1 MHRLKVK
8 QRDWKTWIP
17 LLWVIVVMG
26 SGFLLSSQAMAA
38 TQPTLMSGT
47 NEADIP
53 ACGANDN
60 PEYCLPIGRWGGV
73 IGSLSTRNDRADG
86 VMAVFAVIGNRA
98 QYMFN
103 SLIPQIILTLTQACW
118 NVSIALTSFSVHFK
132 PLQEFGKYIDQFAGQ
147 TWGFLTD
154 LHNGL
159 LAILVLS
166 LLMMLVGWMGFN
178 MNNNGSIGKRISVSL
193 LCIATVGAMGIQA
206 GKDQNANTPVT
217 GSPWWVVTT
226 INKAWNTVATG
237 LAYKDTGKDDS
248 TDGLLENS
256 YGAGTYDCSDY
267 LKRMNRD
274 YEKVSDKNNVMA
286 TLNTMWVET
295 ALRSYITAQFSNP
308 SVNGAVGKSQAQDAR
323 YIYCHILD
331 NAANTDPLIQRD
343 LTVPEGHQDYISDET
358 AQYIFTPQG
367 YIEPW
372 DSAVHN
378 DEKAVNTSPEI
389 ARHRAGIFWGL
400 CGYKKATGNAYARN
414 GWSDIVKKMSH
425 AGEVGGNGTYLRA
438 SWDPGWFGNNG
449 SLGQSPLGEKKI
461 ISKEEGVKVNE
472 FCSALLQNKNAVYG
486 SDNEANLKTSA
497 DVGWTVDIPNVSA
510 GFEAAGFNDP
520 KKMSNRNA
528 KAARNVVYT
537 QYGVV
542 GRDISGMWGSLFAS
556 VANMVVW
563 VLLAV
568 IYVFSK
574 FTVVGMGLSLMFVML
589 ARAIPF
595 GGFDDAPK
603 RWFKKLSGAFMVS
616 VLYSLLGSIDQMVIR
631 VFAKILAPQSGGFIY
646 NLLIGLAPVV
656 GLALIGQICQALGK
670 GNPFSMKAMVGS
682 VAGGGALAM
691 GLSKLKG
698 SAAGLAKSSLKGLKG
713 GVSGMKRGLSRAAR
727 GVKSRVQGSR
737 SVQARHGQGNQAA
750 QRAMQA
756 QHMQRVVEGEKASV
770 NKPFEDMFH
779 RKGAQGIH
787 SAVEALP
794 DGRHKYV
801 KGEVQGTAQRTV
813 ASQAVAL
820 KRRANNLRAKA
831 SLLAERGHGV
841 KARVASIQSG
851 LADSAAD
858 WKAGKLS
865 LMRRLQAPTMSVAR
879 RADKLEQLR
888 SVVGEKKQE
897 QQAAQARLAGL
908 QAQASHGGS
917 VDAAA
922 MAQAQDAVEQAQA
935 NVAEAQKKAEK
946 TQRRNRKLDSVA
958 MMPKRAVGQAIAH
971 QSLGRQ
977 RVRQAK
983 FAARADWR
991 SAKDIMGW

>member
-1 MHRLKVK
+1 MHKLQVK
-8 QRDWKTWIP
+8 QRNWKAWIP
-17 LLWVIVVMG
+17 LLWVVVIIG
-26 SGFLLSSQAMAA
+26 SGFLLSRQALAA
-38 TQPTLMSGT
+38 PQPTPMSGT
-47 NEADIP
+47 NETGAP
-53 ACGANDN
+53 ACGRNKN

-86 VMAVFAVIGNRA
+86 VMGVFAVIGNRA

-118 NVSIALTSFSVHFK
+118 NVSVALTSFSVHFE
-132 PLQEFGKYIDQFAGQ
+132 PLDEFGKYIDQFAAQ
-147 TWGFLTD
+147 TWGFLSNRD
-154 LHNGL
+154 NGL
-159 LAILVLS
+159 LALLVLC

-193 LCIATVGAMGIQA
+193 LCIATVGAMGVQA
-206 GKDQNANTPVT
+206 TKDQNANTPVT

-226 INKAWNTVATG
+226 INKAWNAVATG
-237 LAYKDTGKDDS
+237 LVYKDTGSDAG
-248 TDGLLENS
+248 DGLLENS
-256 YGAGTYDCSDY
+256 YDGISYDCSDY

-274 YEKVSDKNNVMA
+274 YEKVGDKNHVMA

-295 ALRSYITAQFSNP
+295 ALRSYVTAQFSNP
-308 SVNGAVGKSQAQDAR
+308 SANGAVGKSQAQDAR
-323 YIYCHILD
+323 YLYCHILD

-372 DSAVHN
+372 DSAVHEDKN
-378 DEKAVNTSPEI
+378 AVNTSPEI

-400 CGYKKATGNAYARN
+400 CGYKKATQNAYARS

-438 SWDPGWFGNNG
+438 AWDPGWFGNNG

-486 SDNEANLKTSA
+486 SDNEKNLKTSA

-510 GFEAAGFNDP
+510 GFESAGFNDP
-520 KKMSNRNA
+520 KTMSNKFA
-528 KAARNVVYT
+528 KAAREMVYT

-574 FTVVGMGLSLMFVML
+574 FTVVGMGLALMFVVL

-603 RWFKKLSGAFMVS
+603 RWFNKLSGAFMVS
-616 VLYSLLGSIDQMVIR
+616 VLYSLLGSLDQMVIR

-670 GNPFSMKAMVGS
+670 GNPFSMKALVGS

-698 SAAGLAKSSLKGLKG
+698 SAVGLAKSGLKGLKG

-750 QRAMQA
+750 QRAMMA
-756 QHMQRVVEGEKASV
+756 QHAQRVVKGEKAGV
-770 NKPFEDMFH
+770 NKAFEDMFH
-779 RKGAQGIH
+779 RKGAQGIR
-787 SAVEALP
+787 SAVDALP
-794 DGRHKYV
+794 DGRHQYV
-801 KGEVQGTAQRTV
+801 KGEVQGAGQRLV
-813 ASQAVAL
+813 ASQAVGL
-820 KRRANNLRAKA
+820 KRRANELRAKA
-831 SLLAERGHGV
+831 GLLAESGHGV
-841 KARVASIQSG
+841 KARMVGMQAGVKDG
-851 LADSAAD
+851 LAGL
-858 WKAGKLS
+858 KASKLS
-865 LMRRLQAPTMSVAR
+865 LMRRLQAPTMGVAR

-888 SVVGEKKQE
+888 STVGKKQQE
-897 QQAAQARLAGL
+897 QQAAQAQYNAVLKQNTSGGHVDTAALA
-908 QAQASHGGS
+908 QAQAALAEA
-917 VDAAA
+917 D
-922 MAQAQDAVEQAQA
+922 A
-935 NVAEAQKKAEK
+935 NVAEAQQKMEK
-946 TQRRNRKLDSVA
+946 TQRHNRRLDRVV
-958 MMPKRAVGQAIAH
+958 MMPKRTMGQALAR

-977 RVRQAK
+977 RLAQARY
-983 FAARADWR
+983 AAKSDYQA
-991 SAKDIMGW
+991 AKNMMGW

>member
-1 MHRLKVK
+1 MRKLRIK
-8 QRDWKTWIP
+8 QRDWKAWLP
-17 LLWVIVVMG
+17 LLWVIVVIG
-26 SGFLLSSQAMAA
+26 SGFLLSRQAMAA
-38 TQPTLMSGT
+38 TRLSPMSGT
-47 NEADIP
+47 NETATP
-53 ACGANDN
+53 ACGGNKN

-118 NVSIALTSFSVHFK
+118 NVSVALTSFSVHFE
-132 PLQEFGKYIDQFAGQ
+132 PLQEFGKYIDQFAAQ
-147 TWGFLTD
+147 TWGFLSNPG
-154 LHNGL
+154 NGL
-159 LAILVLS
+159 LALLVLS

-193 LCIATVGAMGIQA
+193 LCIAFVGAMGVQA
-206 GKDQNANTPVT
+206 TKDQNANTPVT

-226 INKAWNTVATG
+226 INKAWNTIATG
-237 LAYKDTGKDDS
+237 LVYKDSGSDKA
-248 TDGLLENS
+248 DGLLENS
-256 YGAGTYDCSDY
+256 YGAGTYDCADY

-274 YEKVSDKNNVMA
+274 YEKVSDNNNVMP

-295 ALRSYITAQFSNP
+295 ALRSYVTAQFSNP

-372 DSAVHN
+372 DSAVH
-378 DEKAVNTSPEI
+378 DDKSAVNTSPEI

-400 CGYKKATGNAYARN
+400 CGYKKDTNNAYARS

-438 SWDPGWFGNNG
+438 AWDPGWFGNNG

-461 ISKEEGVKVNE
+461 ISKENGVKVNE
-472 FCSALLQNKNAVYG
+472 FCAALLQNKNAVYG
-486 SDNEANLKTSA
+486 SDNASNLKTSA

-510 GFEAAGFNDP
+510 GFESAGFNDP
-520 KKMSNRNA
+520 KTMSNQYA
-528 KAARNVVYT
+528 KAARGVVYT

-616 VLYSLLGSIDQMVIR
+616 VLYSLLGSLDQMVIR

-670 GNPFSMKAMVGS
+670 GNPFSMKALVGS

-691 GLSKLKG
+691 GVSKLKKR
-698 SAAGLAKSSLKGLKG
+698 AVGLAKSGWGGLKR
-713 GVSGMKRGLSRAAR
+713 GVKGASRGVAR
-727 GVKSRVQGSR
+727 GVKSRVQGSHG
-737 SVQARHGQGNQAA
+737 VQARHGQGNQAA

-756 QHMQRVVEGEKASV
+756 QHKQRVVNGEKAGV

-794 DGRHKYV
+794 DGRRKYV
-801 KGEVQGTAQRTV
+801 KGEVQGAGQRQV

-831 SLLAERGHGV
+831 GLLAERGHGV
-841 KARVASIQSG
+841 KARVANAQAGVMDS
-851 LADSAAD
+851 LAG

-865 LMRRLQAPTMSVAR
+865 LMRRLQAPTMGVVK
-879 RADKLEQLR
+879 RADKVEQLK
-888 SVVGEKKQE
+888 SVVGEKKQAQE
-897 QQAAQARLAGL
+897 AAQARLAGL
-908 QAQASHGGS
+908 QAQTSHGGS

-922 MAQAQDAVEQAQA
+922 MAQAQDAVEKAQA
-935 NVAEAQKKAEK
+935 DVAEAQKKMEK
-946 TQRRNRKLDSVA
+946 TQRFNRRVDRVA
-958 MMPKRAVGQAIAH
+958 MMPKRAMGQAIAR

-977 RVRQAK
+977 KLAQARY
-983 FAARADWR
+983 AAKSDYQA
-991 SAKDIMGW
+991 AKNMMGW